1 MYKITIEKQVK
12 NPNYE
17 KELEE
22 YSKRNE
28 YWYSN
33 MNRIEKPNEFFLE
46 TSLITELEE
55 NEWKA
60 VKKAIIECK

>member
-1 MYKITIEKQVK
+1 MYKIIIQKEVK

-17 KELEE
+17 KETEN

-33 MNRIEKPNEFFLE
+33 MNRIEPPPEFFYEDCL
-46 TSLITELEE
+46 TTELEE

-60 VKKAIIECK
+60 VRKAIIDCK